1 MRGWLGV
8 ALAFALVG
16 SSAAQGLK
24 VDPPPPITPTPLSP
38 DTKTK
43 PVSLTRLAANIAPGA
58 RWLEET
64 KSPYFMVPCVST
76 GDVTLWVE
84 ANNKIDGIETF
95 DRIFR
100 DQLKGQGF
108 RTAGDP
114 TNLFEDQASA
124 DLQVGALVT
133 DLKIKICNY
142 VTLVNATF
150 QGAAV
155 MDVEWQI
162 YSVSQA
168 KVLARIKTHGG
179 TTIKGAKQGA
189 GTALLQAAFADN
201 AQRLAANEAFRQIIA
216 GATPSASAL
225 PASLMAFKAAPA
237 GDVPLATA
245 VKSVVSIFAG
255 DGMGSGVAISTD
267 GYILTNHHVAGS
279 SGQVR
284 VRWPDGAESVG
295 EVVRSDR
302 RRDVA
307 LIKTTP
313 KAPPLPVRGPPVQV
327 GETVFAVGTP
337 LRKEFSNTLTRGVV
351 SATRQIEGQAV
362 IQSDVAVDHGN
373 SGGPL
378 LDEKG
383 RIVALTVS
391 GYSEDGV
398 GRNINFFIP
407 IEDALK
413 ALALTPAP

>member
-1 MRGWLGV
+1 
-8 ALAFALVG
+8 
-16 SSAAQGLK
+16 
-24 VDPPPPITPTPLSP
+24 
-38 DTKTK
+38 
-43 PVSLTRLAANIAPGA
+43 
-58 RWLEET
+58 
-64 KSPYFMVPCVST
+64 MVPCVST

>member
-1 MRGWLGV
+1 MRGLLGI

-16 SSAAQGLK
+16 SSAAQGVK
-24 VDPPPPITPTPLSP
+24 ADPPSPITPRPLSP
-38 DTKTK
+38 DAKTK
-43 PVSLTRLAANIAPGA
+43 PVSLARLAANIAPGT
-58 RWLEET
+58 RWAEEM
-64 KSPYFMVPCVST
+64 KSPYFMVPCVSS
-76 GDVTLWVE
+76 GDVSLWRE
-84 ANNKIDGIETF
+84 ADNKIGGIETF

-100 DQLKGQGF
+100 DQLKGLGF

-133 DLKIKICNY
+133 DLRIKVCNY

-150 QGAAV
+150 QGSAV

-179 TTIKGAKQGA
+179 TTIKGVKQGA
-189 GTALLQAAFADN
+189 GSSLLQGAFADN
-201 AQRLAANEAFRQIIA
+201 AQRLAADEEFRQIVA
-216 GATPSASAL
+216 GPAPLQSASPL
-225 PASLMAFKAAPA
+225 GLMAYRAAA
-237 GDVPLATA
+237 IGDVPLATA

-255 DGMGSGVAISTD
+255 DGMGSGVVISAD
-267 GYILTNHHVAGS
+267 GYILTNHHVTGS

-284 VRWPDGAESVG
+284 VRWPDGAETVG
-295 EVVRSDR
+295 EVIRADR
-302 RRDVA
+302 KRDVA
-307 LIKTTP
+307 LIKTTS
-313 KAPPLPVRGPPVQV
+313 KAVPLPVRGVPVQV

-351 SATRQIEGQAV
+351 SATRVVEGQTL

-378 LDEKG
+378 LDEQG

-391 GYSEDGV
+391 GYAEDGV
-398 GRNINFFIP
+398 SRNINFFIP
-407 IEDALK
+407 IDDALK